1 MIIINYVMLNIDI
14 KGEGTVS
21 LAPPSGVYDFGV
33 EVTLF
38 VNPGRYEVFEQWGGD
53 LSGSINPVFLLM
65 DGNKEVITYMVSL
78 RPFVT
83 GIATTVNNEDGFT
96 VASSSKPGYIYIV
109 KYGNKPQTKSEL
121 DSLVIINEGISYE
134 APMPDVSV
142 AIYTKGLPGG
152 IYEYYATDEE
162 GRISFAGDNILVIHE
177 TGPTGIN
184 NNYSEKP
191 ISVSI
196 IQGQFVVDPGNDNN
210 YSLQIF
216 TTTGEMLYS
225 EDDLNGIQNFNTERY
240 TGAVIIRKLS
250 GQEVETVKLSIL
262 N

>member
-1 MIIINYVMLNIDI
+1 MLDIDV
-14 KGEGTVS
+14 KGEGSVS
-21 LAPPSGVYDFGV
+21 LDPPSGVYDFGT

-65 DGNKEVITYMVSL
+65 DGNKEVITYMESL
-78 RPFVT
+78 RPEVT
-83 GIATTVNNEDGFT
+83 GMAMNVNNEDGFT

-121 DSLVIINEGISYE
+121 DSLVTINEGISYE

-152 IYEYYATDEE
+152 IYEYYATDKE
-162 GRISFAGDNILVIHE
+162 GRISFAGDEILIIEE
-177 TGPTGIN
+177 TGPVTGIN
-184 NNYSEKP
+184 SHYPEKYL
-191 ISVSI
+191 SVSI
-196 IQGQFVVDPGNDNN
+196 VQGQFVVDPGNDNN